1 MASFKSLLADMVR
14 KAREDNTV
22 PPELFVDDH
31 LDDAESR
38 HQVPSKEQLKFGPTE
53 AASGEGVVR
62 MIGDYSNPAPQQ
74 AITEEYI
81 EFNRA
86 FDKRLKKIEKAVSDM
101 AKGHNQMASLVGGI
115 VAAVEKAEAQDDED
129 KEMREMTEKAVRK
142 AKVALFKAEMD
153 EDDDDNEEV
162 EESVISAEK
171 AVNAAIKALVKAAEE
186 DEDDEEKMEKA
197 RKIAKALRERL
208 KAIKAKRDDKGNQ
221 DDGED
226 PKSGNQ
232 EDAAAKSME
241 AAVMAAL
248 TKLGITKAE
257 GEPKDKGAEEVQKS
271 IDALSNKVST
281 VSDLLNS
288 LMGKSVGTAP
298 TFQKA
303 EAKEML
309 KSRIDALSKAI
320 NEECLSDSDT
330 AVAQRILSRII
341 QVQDGAI
348 DASKLDEELRRAPES
363 VLRLV
368 G

>member
-1 MASFKSLLADMVR
+1 MASFKSLLADMIR

-38 HQVPSKEQLKFGPTE
+38 HEVPSKEQVKFGPTE

-81 EFNRA
+81 EFNRS
-86 FDKRLKKIEKAVSDM
+86 FDKRLKKIEKAVDGIT
-101 AKGHNQMASLVGGI
+101 KGHNQMASLVGGI

-129 KEMREMTEKAVRK
+129 AEMREMTEKAVRK

-153 EDDDDNEEV
+153 EDDDDNEAV

-171 AVNAAIKALVKAAEE
+171 AVNTAVKALTKAAED
-186 DEDDEEKMEKA
+186 DEDEEKMEKA
-197 RKIAKALRERL
+197 RKVAKALRERL
-208 KAIKAKRDDKGNQ
+208 KAIKAKKDDKGNQ
-221 DDGED
+221 NDGED

-248 TKLGITKAE
+248 TKLGITKSD
-257 GEPKDKGAEEVQKS
+257 GEPKGNGAEEVQKS

-309 KSRIDALSKAI
+309 KSRVDALSKAI
-320 NEECLSDSDT
+320 NEESLSDSDT

>member
-1 MASFKSLLADMVR
+1 MASFKSLLADMIR

-38 HQVPSKEQLKFGPTE
+38 HQVPSKEQVKFGPTE

-81 EFNRA
+81 EFNRS
-86 FDKRLKKIEKAVSDM
+86 FDKRLKKIEKAVVDIS
-101 AKGHNQMASLVGGI
+101 KGHNQMASLVGGI

-129 KEMREMTEKAVRK
+129 AEMREMTEKAVRK

-153 EDDDDNEEV
+153 EDDDDNEAV

-171 AVNAAIKALVKAAEE
+171 AVNTAIKALTKAAEE
-186 DEDDEEKMEKA
+186 DEDEEKMEKA
-197 RKIAKALRERL
+197 RKVAKALRERL
-208 KAIKAKRDDKGNQ
+208 KAIKAKKDDKGNQ
-221 DDGED
+221 NDGED

-248 TKLGITKAE
+248 TKLGITKSD
-257 GEPKDKGAEEVQKS
+257 GEPKGNGAEEVQKS

-309 KSRIDALSKAI
+309 KSRVDALSKAI
-320 NEECLSDSDT
+320 NEESLSDSDT

>member
-1 MASFKSLLADMVR
+1 MASFKSLLADMIR

-38 HQVPSKEQLKFGPTE
+38 HQVPSKEQVKFGPTE

-81 EFNRA
+81 EFNRS
-86 FDKRLKKIEKAVSDM
+86 FDKRLKKIEKAVVDIS
-101 AKGHNQMASLVGGI
+101 KGHNQMASLVGGI

-129 KEMREMTEKAVRK
+129 AEMREMTEKAVRK

-153 EDDDDNEEV
+153 EDDDDNEAV

-171 AVNAAIKALVKAAEE
+171 AVNTAIKALTKAAEDDE
-186 DEDDEEKMEKA
+186 DEENMEKA
-197 RKIAKALRERL
+197 RKVAKALRERL
-208 KAIKAKRDDKGNQ
+208 KAIKAKKDDKGNQ
-221 DDGED
+221 NDGED

-248 TKLGITKAE
+248 TKLGITKSD

-309 KSRIDALSKAI
+309 KSRVDALSKAI
-320 NEECLSDSDT
+320 NEESLSDSDT

>member
-1 MASFKSLLADMVR
+1 MASFKSLLADMIR

-38 HQVPSKEQLKFGPTE
+38 HQVPSKEQVKFGPTE

-81 EFNRA
+81 EFNRS
-86 FDKRLKKIEKAVSDM
+86 FDKRLKKIEKAVVDIS
-101 AKGHNQMASLVGGI
+101 KGHNQMASLVGGI
-115 VAAVEKAEAQDDED
+115 VAAVEKAEEHDDED
-129 KEMREMTEKAVRK
+129 KEVREMTEKAVRK

-153 EDDDDNEEV
+153 EDDDDNEAV

-171 AVNAAIKALVKAAEE
+171 AVNTAIKALTKAAEE
-186 DEDDEEKMEKA
+186 DEDEEKMEKA
-197 RKIAKALRERL
+197 RKVAKALRERL
-208 KAIKAKRDDKGNQ
+208 KAIKAKKDDKGNQ
-221 DDGED
+221 NDGED

-248 TKLGITKAE
+248 TKLGITKSD

-309 KSRIDALSKAI
+309 KSRVDALSKAI
-320 NEECLSDSDT
+320 NEESLSDSDT

>member
-1 MASFKSLLADMVR
+1 MASFKSLLADMIR

-38 HQVPSKEQLKFGPTE
+38 HQVPSKEQVKFGPTE

-81 EFNRA
+81 EFNRS
-86 FDKRLKKIEKAVSDM
+86 FDKRLKKIEKAVVDIS
-101 AKGHNQMASLVGGI
+101 KGHNQMASLVGGI

-129 KEMREMTEKAVRK
+129 AEMREMTEKAVRK

-153 EDDDDNEEV
+153 EDDDDNEAV

-171 AVNAAIKALVKAAEE
+171 AVNTAIKALTKAAEDDE
-186 DEDDEEKMEKA
+186 DEENMEKA
-197 RKIAKALRERL
+197 RKVAKALRERL
-208 KAIKAKRDDKGNQ
+208 KAIKAKKDDKGNQ
-221 DDGED
+221 NDGED

-309 KSRIDALSKAI
+309 KSRIDALSNAI
-320 NEECLSDSDT
+320 NEESLSDSDT